1 MHFDLTDEQ
10 KQFADAIERLLAD
23 KLSGNILTRIDE
35 IPSVTAALDAELSA
49 LGVPAILTDQSHG
62 GLGMGLLTLSVVA
75 EALGRHAA
83 PTSHIRNAVGAWIV
97 AECGSERVKNLW
109 LDRLLAGDAKV
120 AFAFSETSDIWSPD
134 EWRMT
139 SAHDEVTKRCVEG
152 ASDADLF
159 IIGLEDGLFAVPK
172 EAAQAHVSDYPP
184 LDASRPHASVTLQ
197 MAGAEA
203 VGDRQAAWRLYDALM
218 ILAAIDAAGAGSAAL
233 ELSVEYAKSRVQF
246 GRPIGAF
253 QAIKHALANMAVDM
267 DPVRYFCW
275 FAAHAWDTPAP
286 EAPWSAALAKA
297 HATDVAVKTARA
309 AVEAHG
315 GIGYTWEYPLHLLLK
330 RAMHDRMTLSSSNRL
345 RARAATL
352 PRPLT

>member
-23 KLSGNILTRIDE
+23 KLSGNILTRSEEVPAI
-35 IPSVTAALDAELSA
+35 ANALDVELTS
-49 LGVPAILTDQSHG
+49 LGVPAILTAEKDG

-83 PTSHIRNAVGAWIV
+83 PTSKIRSAVGAWTI
-97 AECGSERVKNLW
+97 ATYGSDGSRQRW
-109 LDRLLAGDAKV
+109 LDALLTGDARV

-139 SAHDEVTKRCVEG
+139 STDGQVTKRCVEG
-152 ASDADLF
+152 AGDADLF
-159 IIGLEDGLFAVPK
+159 IVGLQDGLFVVPSDRA
-172 EAAQAHVSDYPP
+172 ELHVSPFPP
-184 LDASRPHASVTLQ
+184 LDASRPHAGVTLQ
-197 MAGAEA
+197 MAGAERA
-203 VGDRQAAWRLYDALM
+203 GDRQAAWRLYDALM
-218 ILAAIDAAGAGSAAL
+218 ILGAIDAAGAGSAAL
-233 ELSVEYAKSRVQF
+233 ELSTEYAKTRVQF

-253 QAIKHALANMAVDM
+253 QAIKHALANMAVDI

-330 RAMHDRMTLSSSNRL
+330 RAMHDRMTLSSPTRL
-345 RARAATL
+345 RARAAAL